1 MGEAYYDTKVVPNL
15 LSAPA
20 SCCSHGF
27 HLGQNRIPQGKDTP
41 YDTDIRVPFYVAGPG
56 IAPGTRLHQMVANT
70 DIGPTL
76 ADIAGLAPPNLM
88 DGRSLLPL
96 LIDTGAEAGSAATTD
111 SHAALGTK
119 HVARIREEAQ
129 RIRNGSAPW
138 RTSYLVEYPD
148 GQAQF
153 FGQVSPWNG
162 TADTDAHSPGTWGP
176 RWCNSTGCTTPH
188 SQAQCHP
195 TWPNG
200 TRGTYAFQVPSWNWR
215 AMRVI
220 NASADFLFVQVDANF
235 SFAAPDEVFSEYYDM
250 RGDTRSDD
258 GSSGGG
264 DVWQQRNMWSTLGA
278 AKKRALQHELAVLG
292 ACGGTRS
299 LRSNCT
305 GGSLPPT
312 PAPAPTPTPRILDG
326 KELYAL

>member
-1 MGEAYYDTKVVPNL
+1 MSQVYVTKIV
-15 LSAPA
+15 APKIPTLA
-20 SCCSHGF
+20 FCSHGF

-56 IAPGTRLHQMVANT
+56 ITPGTQLHQMVANT

-76 ADIAGLAPPNLM
+76 ADIAGMTPPNIM

-96 LIDTGAEAGSAATTD
+96 LIATGHEDKSTVTAA
-111 SHAALGTK
+111 AQVALGTT
-119 HVARIREEAQ
+119 HVARIREQAE

-138 RTSYLVEYPD
+138 RTSFLVEYPD

-176 RWCNSTGCTTPH
+176 RWCNKTGCITPH
-188 SQAQCHP
+188 SQAQCHA

-220 NASADFLFVQVDANF
+220 NASANFLFVQVNANF
-235 SFAAPDEVFSEYYDM
+235 TFGTSNKVWSEYYDM
-250 RGDTRSDD
+250 HGGTRSDSD
-258 GSSGGG
+258 L
-264 DVWQQRNMWSTLGA
+264 WQERNLWSALSATQ
-278 AKKRALQHELAVLG
+278 KRALQLELAVLSG
-292 ACGGTRS
+292 CGGTRS
-299 LRSNCT
+299 VRSNCT
-305 GGSLPPT
+305 GGRT
-312 PAPAPTPTPRILDG
+312 
-326 KELYAL
+326 